1 MGNPDTRRL
10 DKAIQQTQRKL
21 EAVMNREMWPLDSRE
36 RRAVLGAVAGGSY
49 QIVRGNSPA
58 RAERQID
65 TAWQSAQTRLTAE
78 ITALQSE
85 RARLVT
91 ESAKAKAAK
100 KSGGWW

>member
-1 MGNPDTRRL
+1 MGKPDTRRL

-21 EAVMNREMWPLDSRE
+21 EAVMNREMWPLDGRE

-49 QIVRGNSPA
+49 RIVRGSSPG

-91 ESAKAKAAK
+91 ETARVKAAK
-100 KSGGWW
+100 KSSGWW